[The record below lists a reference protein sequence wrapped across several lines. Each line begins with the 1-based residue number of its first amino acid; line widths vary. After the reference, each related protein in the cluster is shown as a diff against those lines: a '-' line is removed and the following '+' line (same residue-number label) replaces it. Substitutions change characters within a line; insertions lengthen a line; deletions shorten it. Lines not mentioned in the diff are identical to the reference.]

1 MPDMND
7 VQGELMDMIIADK
20 SPSQISDRIKDML
33 FAKSAERVDTYRPE
47 VAKNS
52 FNEPQDSADE
62 PEAEM
67 DGDIGAPEPGE
78 VHPETGVPVVTN
90 TAASVGGEGV

>member
-1 MPDMND
+1 
-7 VQGELMDMIIADK
+7 MDMMVDDA
-20 SPSQISDRIKDML
+20 SASQISDRIKDML

-52 FNEPQDSADE
+52 FNSPDE
-62 PEAEM
+62 TEIET
-67 DGDIGAPEPGE
+67 DGDIGSPEPGE

>member
-1 MPDMND
+1 
-7 VQGELMDMIIADK
+7 MDMMVDDA
-20 SPSQISDRIKDML
+20 SASQISDRIKDML
-33 FAKSAERVDTYRPE
+33 FAKSAERVDSYRPE

-52 FNEPQDSADE
+52 FKKPQDSADE

-90 TAASVGGEGV
+90 TTASVGGEGV